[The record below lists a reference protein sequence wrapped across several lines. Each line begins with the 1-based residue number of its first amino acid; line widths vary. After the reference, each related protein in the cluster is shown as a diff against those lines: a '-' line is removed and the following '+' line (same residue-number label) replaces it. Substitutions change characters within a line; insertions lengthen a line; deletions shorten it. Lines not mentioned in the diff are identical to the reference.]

1 MMEPTKRQRG
11 TPGTSE
17 GVSASLALQCSDI
30 LRNVALSETSHS
42 DVEALTRYV
51 ERHAVPALAKH
62 VLYSFYGRVSEPDG
76 QYPASGYDD
85 DHDFDDRWAYR
96 SDEGYVSE
104 DEDDPLFKDYR
115 LRKEMKCAIDVT
127 REAYF
132 DKHGN
137 VPDHMHFT
145 SRENLF
151 PGFAGYAVEAA
162 DGTFEDYCRRL
173 PGRVRK
179 TLTALPAER
188 IRKIRVYLEIA
199 HGADVDALPE
209 NVSLAVAT
217 PVVLVDVYYTV
228 SAGVSSS
235 KVWTPAFLPAFE
247 TGDPKPITASIC
259 APCDEMSRDFTPS
272 ISDVCH
278 CPPVSK
284 VACSKI
290 LKDLQASVTV
300 GDWFRAH
307 KHVQKLRAARITL
320 DVVKELEMYEVVY
333 PLSKLEPREA
343 NSYNQ
348 TKAALNME
356 ANSLAAIW
364 REAIETGRL

>member
-1 MMEPTKRQRG
+1 MEPTKRQRG

-30 LRNVALSETSHS
+30 LRNVALSETSNP

-62 VLYSFYGRVSEPDG
+62 VLYNFYGRVSEPDG
-76 QYPASGYDD
+76 QYPDSGYDND
-85 DHDFDDRWAYR
+85 EDGFANRWAYR
-96 SDEGYVSE
+96 SDDDDESE
-104 DEDDPLFKDYR
+104 EEDDPLFADYR
-115 LRKEMKCAIDVT
+115 LRKEMKCSIDISKEGYLKT
-127 REAYF
+127 H
-132 DKHGN
+132 DN
-137 VPDHMHFT
+137 VPDHTHFT

-151 PGFAGYAVEAA
+151 PGFAGYAVDPA
-162 DGTFEDYCRRL
+162 DVTFEDYCRRL
-173 PGRVRK
+173 PGRVRE
-179 TLTALPAER
+179 TLIALPAER

-199 HGADVDALPE
+199 HGVDVDALPE
-209 NVSLAVAT
+209 NVSPASTT

-247 TGDPKPITASIC
+247 TGDPKPITASIS
-259 APCDEMSRDFTPS
+259 APCDEMSRDYPPS

-284 VACSKI
+284 VDVSTMRA
-290 LKDLQASVTV
+290 DLQASVTV
-300 GDWFRAH
+300 GDWFRAY
-307 KHVQKLRAARITL
+307 KHVQKLRAASITL
-320 DVVKELEMYEVVY
+320 DVVKELKMYEVVY

-348 TKAALNME
+348 TKANLKRE
-356 ANSLAAIW
+356 ASSLARIW